1 MRVLITRASDDDFFK
16 VMSIAETNFVDFL
29 RILKSRYNET
39 DFIVSFNPMIDAR
52 DLNLDPTVEIDVEIK
67 IYDYYVE

>member
-1 MRVLITRASDDDFFK
+1 MRVLITRANDDDFTK

-29 RILKSRYNET
+29 RILKNRYGED
-39 DFIVSFNPMIDAR
+39 DFIVSFNPMVDAR

-67 IYDYYVE
+67 IYDSYVE